1 VKPTLIAA
9 LALAFA
15 FATPALASE
24 QHPSQA
30 EMEAMLVCP
39 ACHEPLDESSSPI
52 AQQMKSYI
60 RKHIAMGWT
69 RSHIVDTLEGPPN
82 NLGISILGVPQH
94 HGFDLLAWWLP
105 IGGAILGGIALASG
119 AWAWS
124 RNRSDDAPPPAGSML
139 DPVLE
144 RRVDEALA
152 GFDG

>member
-1 VKPTLIAA
+1 VKLLLIAA

-15 FATPALASE
+15 APALASE
-24 QHPSQA
+24 QHPTQS
-30 EMEAMLVCP
+30 ELEGMLVCP

-69 RSHIVDTLEGPPN
+69 RSRIINTLEGPPN

-105 IGGAILGGIALASG
+105 IGGAVLGGVALGGG

-124 RNRSDDAPPPAGSML
+124 RNRSDDDPLPAGPAL

>member
-1 VKPTLIAA
+1 MKLLLGAA
-9 LALAFA
+9 LVLALAVA
-15 FATPALASE
+15 SPALASE
-24 QHPSQA
+24 QHPTQS
-30 EMEAMLVCP
+30 ELEAMLVCP

-52 AQQMKSYI
+52 AQQMKAYI
-60 RKHIAMGWT
+60 RTHIAMGWT
-69 RSHIVDTLEGPPN
+69 RSHIINSLEGPPN

-94 HGFDLLAWWLP
+94 HGFDLLAWWVPLAG
-105 IGGAILGGIALASG
+105 IIAGAGALAGG

-124 RNRSDDAPPPAGSML
+124 RNRGDDGPLPAGPAL